1 MLLSTV
7 HVVGNVD
14 IKQYN
19 DTGSLVVHREIK
31 NTVTAVGKDVIASRL
46 VGNTIAVMSHM
57 AAGNSNV
64 AASISQTALGS
75 ELGRVALDS
84 TSRATNTITY
94 IATFPA
100 GSATGNISETGI
112 FNNSSGGNMLCRTSF
127 TPLTKAS
134 GDTIVITWNVT
145 IQ

>member
-1 MLLSTV
+1 MLSIV

-14 IKQYN
+14 IKQFN
-19 DTGSLVVHREIK
+19 DIGILKDQRTIK
-31 NTVTAVGKDVIASRL
+31 NTVTAVGKDVITARL
-46 VGNTIAVMSHM
+46 VGNTLAIMSHM
-57 AAGNSNV
+57 AAGNSNT
-64 AASISQTALGS
+64 AASVSQTGLGS

-84 TSRATNTITY
+84 VSRVTNTISY

-100 GSATGNISETGI
+100 GTATGNISEAGI
-112 FNNSSGGNMLCRTSF
+112 FNSSSGGNMLCRTSF

>member
-1 MLLSTV
+1 MLSTV
-7 HVVGNVD
+7 FVVGNVD

-19 DTGSLVVHREIK
+19 DTGNLKDKREIR
-31 NTVTAVGKDVIASRL
+31 NTVTAVGKDVISARL
-46 VGNTIAVMSHM
+46 VGNTLAIMSHM
-57 AAGNSNV
+57 AAGNSNT
-64 AASISQTALGS
+64 AATVTQTALGT
-75 ELGRVALDS
+75 ELGRVAFDS
-84 TSRATNTITY
+84 VARVTNTISY

-100 GSATGNISETGI
+100 GTATGNISEAGI
-112 FNNSSGGNMLCRTSF
+112 FNNTSGGNMLCRTSF